1 MTKYKVLE
9 TYTPDDP
16 QADRRRKTV
25 EFESDSTNIVELA
38 IAARQACIGPSPSR
52 VAKSNMVRHL
62 SDSDLPGQLADQ
74 EMSGFEFLV
83 FGNSG
88 EWCLEV
94 EAVN

>member
-1 MTKYKVLE
+1 MKYKVLE

-25 EFESDSTNIVELA
+25 EFESDSTDIVELA
-38 IAARQACIGPSPSR
+38 ILARQACIGPNPSR

-62 SDSDLPGQLADQ
+62 KDSDVADQLADQ
-74 EMSGFEFLV
+74 ETEGFEFIV
-83 FGNSG
+83 VGNSG

-94 EAVN
+94 EAVG